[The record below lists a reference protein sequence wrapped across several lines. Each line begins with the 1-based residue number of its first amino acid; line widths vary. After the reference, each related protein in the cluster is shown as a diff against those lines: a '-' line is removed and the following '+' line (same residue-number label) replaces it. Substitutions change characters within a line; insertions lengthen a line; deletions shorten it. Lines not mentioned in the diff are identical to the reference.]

1 MKIRRHNIIKDVN
14 KIVVDSNIQ
23 DKIIVF
29 VSCLVIVDNI
39 KKNMKKKLFYH

>member
-29 VSCLVIVDNI
+29 VI
-39 KKNMKKKLFYH
+39 YH